1 MKIGISFDPYANT
14 YARYGKNKFLI
25 IKQYGY
31 AAADY
36 NISDTNSELYSLSY
50 LELKRKLLLSR
61 VATTKLRF

>member
-50 LELKRKLLLSR
+50 LELKQK
-61 VATTKLRF
+61 